1 MSIAIQQYSRQTQS
15 MLALL
20 KTFGASRRQVMQLLG
35 GLLSLLSLAGIAI
48 GCLLGWLIHRWMVWQ
63 LAAHYPLSW
72 QQRRASPLYLAFVLG
87 GVLVSLLVCIPLW
100 RFWTFLRCAYYVR
113 SRKAVYSWL
122 ALPMLIIGLLLI
134 NLLLVA
140 RFQTGIRSGRRAD
153 CLDRSVW
160 RNGLFIITVITE
172 RRTGSSFYLAVQHW
186 QRQPLEILHQLS
198 GIALSLLLLGVVISV
213 RSEIVGGFQTFFTC

>member
-1 MSIAIQQYSRQTQS
+1 

-35 GLLSLLSLAGIAI
+35 GLLSMLSLAGITI

-63 LAAHYPLSW
+63 LGSALPAELAT
-72 QQRRASPLYLAFVLG
+72 ASSQPFILAFVLG

-100 RFWTFLRCAYYVR
+100 RLLDVPALRVLR
-113 SRKAVYSWL
+113 QEQESRVPAWL
-122 ALPMLIIGLLLI
+122 ALPLLIIGLLLI
-134 NLLLVA
+134 NLFLLQDSRLV
-140 RFQTGIRSGRRAD
+140 F
-153 CLDRSVW
+153 
-160 RNGLFIITVITE
+160 GLLGGVIVLIAALGGMGYLLL
-172 RRTGSSFYLAVQHW
+172 RLLPKGVTGSSFYLAVQHW

-213 RSEIVGGFQTFFTC
+213 RSEIVGGFQTFLPADAPNRSAG